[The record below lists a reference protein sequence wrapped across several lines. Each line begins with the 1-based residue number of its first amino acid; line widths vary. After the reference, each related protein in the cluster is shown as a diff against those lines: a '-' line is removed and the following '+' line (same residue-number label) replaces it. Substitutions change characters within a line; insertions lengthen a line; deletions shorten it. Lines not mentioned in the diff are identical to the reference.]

1 MSFWKYFML
10 PSARRRLER
19 RERRHAFR
27 DAENA
32 KQDVIDRQK
41 RLEKEAKEN
50 WSKAREALMAGEK
63 AAASRALTAARAA
76 QALALKLEQKRWVF
90 EQYLTKMEVAQ
101 SDNQFAEALGQI
113 NRIVRIDPERVEDV
127 FGTAQDMLG
136 EQVDADRFWNSMYER
151 EMEGANGALQDH
163 LPSLEEMQSQLEAEV
178 AAEVGGGAAA
188 AVSAGQA
195 LDERIASGQ
204 QRVKDILE
212 GK

>member
-1 MSFWKYFML
+1 MSFLKYFMF
-10 PSARRRLER
+10 PAARRRYER

-41 RLEKEAKEN
+41 RLEKEAKES
-50 WSKAREALMAGEK
+50 WAKAREALKAGEK
-63 AAASRALTAARAA
+63 AAANRALTASRAA

-113 NRIVRIDPERVEDV
+113 NKIIRIDPERVEDV

-136 EQVDADRFWNSMYER
+136 EQVDADRFWNKMYEK
-151 EMEGANGALQDH
+151 EMEGANGELQDH
-163 LPSLEEMQSQLEAEV
+163 IPSLEEMASQLEQEA
-178 AAEVGGGAAA
+178 AAELGGGGAAA
-188 AVSAGQA
+188 EAGQA
-195 LDERIASGQ
+195 LDERIAASQ
-204 QRVKDILE
+204 RRVKDLLE

>member
-1 MSFWKYFML
+1 MSFLKYFMF
-10 PSARRRLER
+10 PGARRRLER

-41 RLEKEAKEN
+41 RLDKEAKEN
-50 WSKAREALMAGEK
+50 WAKAREALKNGEK

-76 QALALKLEQKRWVF
+76 QVLAMKLEQKRWVF

-101 SDNQFAEALGQI
+101 SDNQFADALGQI
-113 NRIVRIDPERVEDV
+113 NKIIRIDPERVEDV

-136 EQVDADRFWNSMYER
+136 EQVDADRFWNKMYEN
-151 EMEGANGALQDH
+151 EMGSANGALQDH
-163 LPSLEEMQSQLEAEV
+163 IPSMEEMESQLEQEV
-178 AAEVGGGAAA
+178 AAEVGGAAA
-188 AVSAGQA
+188 PAAAGST
-195 LDERIASGQ
+195 LDARISEGQ
-204 QRVKDILE
+204 KRVKDILD

>member
-1 MSFWKYFML
+1 MSFLKYFML

-41 RLEKEAKEN
+41 RLDKEAKDN
-50 WSKAREALMAGEK
+50 WAKAREALKNGEK

-76 QALALKLEQKRWVF
+76 QVLAMKLEQKRWVF

-101 SDNQFAEALGQI
+101 SDNQFADALGQI
-113 NRIVRIDPERVEDV
+113 NKIIRIDPERVEDV

-136 EQVDADRFWNSMYER
+136 EQVDADRFWNKMYENEMGSASGALKDHIPTME
-151 EMEGANGALQDH
+151 EMEA
-163 LPSLEEMQSQLEAEV
+163 QLEQEV
-178 AAEVGGGAAA
+178 AAEVGGSAAPAAA
-188 AVSAGQA
+188 GATLDARISEGQK
-195 LDERIASGQ
+195 
-204 QRVKDILE
+204 RVKDILE

>member
-1 MSFWKYFML
+1 MSFLKYFML
-10 PSARRRLER
+10 PSARRRMER

-50 WSKAREALMAGEK
+50 WDKAREALKSGEK
-63 AAASRALTAARAA
+63 AAANRALTAARAA
-76 QALALKLEQKRWVF
+76 QVLAMKLEQKRWVF

-101 SDNQFAEALGQI
+101 SDNQFAEALGAVNKI
-113 NRIVRIDPERVEDV
+113 IRIDPERVEDV

-136 EQVDADRFWNSMYER
+136 EQVDADRFWNKMYEK

-163 LPSLEEMQSQLEAEV
+163 IPSMEEMSAELEREV
-178 AAEVGGGAAA
+178 AAEVGGAAA
-188 AVSAGQA
+188 PSAAGKA
-195 LDERIASGQ
+195 IDDRIAAGQ
-204 QRVKDILE
+204 QRVKDLLG

>member
-1 MSFWKYFML
+1 MSFLKYFMF
-10 PSARRRLER
+10 PAARRRLER

-41 RLEKEAKEN
+41 RLEKEAKES
-50 WSKAREALMAGEK
+50 WAKAREALKNGEK
-63 AAASRALTAARAA
+63 AAANRALTAARAA
-76 QALALKLEQKRWVF
+76 QVLAMKLEQKRWVF

-113 NRIVRIDPERVEDV
+113 NKIIRIDPEHVEDV
-127 FGTAQDMLG
+127 FGAAQDMLG
-136 EQVDADRFWNSMYER
+136 EQVDADRFWNKMYES

-163 LPSLEEMQSQLEAEV
+163 IPSMEEMSAELEQQV
-178 AAEVGGGAAA
+178 AAEIGGAAA
-188 AVSAGQA
+188 PAAVGSAI
-195 LDERIASGQ
+195 DERIAAGQ
-204 QRVKDILE
+204 QRVKDLLE